1 MAKPL
6 AARPR
11 FRRRVILGGAGVAAG
26 LVLLYG
32 GVRPAF
38 AEVSVGA
45 STGGFLSFE
54 VGGRSAGM
62 GGAQVA
68 TATGVTAQFWNPAGL
83 AGTDQAQVGA
93 MHATW
98 LGNLS
103 YEWVGYA
110 RPLGPRLGVA
120 SLSVAYFHMPS
131 IQGVDEFDNPTE
143 SFKVYDLAVTAGLA
157 RPISKNVSV
166 GANARLIRQNLATV
180 SATGASVD
188 LGTTATFGGT
198 SIAAV
203 IQNLGPSLSYDGS
216 SYPLPRQLR
225 FGASHRLLQQKLLL
239 AADYNIPSD
248 YYKDARL
255 GVEYRVH
262 PLVSLRTG
270 YRKVMGSSDDPAT
283 GLSYGIGLH
292 VKQLS
297 MDYAMTPSD
306 GFDNVHRFALG
317 YSFGSGEEE
326 STTKPE
332 PPKKETPLPPPAPTR
347 PTTTASA
354 KQPVKQAEPV
364 TRAPETVVA
373 QAPPVAKSVAATV
386 KSAPAPAAQVA
397 KPAEAPKVAQ
407 APAETPKVAG
417 DSKGTVEIAEAPKAT
432 AKPSKDA
439 KDSKDSKDAKD
450 SKDSKDAKDAK
461 PAKPVNEFAV
471 LLPGYQSKSSAEA
484 ELKALQ
490 LLGFRVKDAT
500 IVANEGGGY
509 AIRLA
514 QMKSKSSADDMASAL
529 VRMSFRAVVQTVQR

>member
-1 MAKPL
+1 MVKPL
-6 AARPR
+6 AARPLSSTR
-11 FRRRVILGGAGVAAG
+11 AVAAG
-26 LVLLYG
+26 LAVAAGVLLLYG

-38 AEVSVGA
+38 AQVSVGA
-45 STGGFLSFE
+45 STAGFLSFE

-110 RPLGPRLGVA
+110 RPLGPKLGVG

-131 IQGVDEFDNPTE
+131 IQGVDEFDNPTG

-157 RPISKNVSV
+157 RPVSRHVSV
-166 GANARLIRQNLATV
+166 GANARLIRQSLATV

-188 LGTTATFGGT
+188 IGTTAKFGGT

-203 IQNLGPSLSYDGS
+203 VQNLGPSLSYDGS
-216 SYPLPRQLR
+216 AYPLPRQLR

-239 AADYNIPSD
+239 AADYNIPTD

-255 GVEYRVH
+255 GLEYRVH

-270 YRKVMGSSDDPAT
+270 YRKVFGSVGDPAT
-283 GLSYGIGLH
+283 GLSYGVGLH

-332 PPKKETPLPPPAPTR
+332 PPKKEKPLPPPPPTG

-354 KQPVKQAEPV
+354 KQPVKKTEPV

-373 QAPPVAKSVAATV
+373 QAPPAAKSAETPA
-386 KSAPAPAAQVA
+386 KSAPAPVTELSKIVDTPKAAP
-397 KPAEAPKVAQ
+397 PAVAPK
-407 APAETPKVAG
+407 G
-417 DSKGTVEIAEAPKAT
+417 APKS
-432 AKPSKDA
+432 AKDEKGAQDA
-439 KDSKDSKDAKD
+439 KE
-450 SKDSKDAKDAK
+450 AK
-461 PAKPVNEFAV
+461 PAKPVTEFAV

-484 ELKALQ
+484 EIKALQ

-514 QMKSKSSADDMASAL
+514 QMKSKSSADDMASSL